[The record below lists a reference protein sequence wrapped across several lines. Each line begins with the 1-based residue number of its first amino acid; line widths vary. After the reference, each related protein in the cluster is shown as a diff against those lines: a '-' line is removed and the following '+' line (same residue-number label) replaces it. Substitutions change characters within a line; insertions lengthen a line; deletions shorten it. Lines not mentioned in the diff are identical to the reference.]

1 MDLDW
6 NLNLLYYAKEKKRSI
21 EIGDYVKEIVASKG
35 SKKRCGEIL
44 MILQDDPGDPTC
56 ELMEVNPDDLTP
68 LEKGSDGVQM
78 FKTKRSKLKH
88 YTPRKQLFSK
98 KTFEKGD
105 VVQVKRG
112 ATIKYGRIVCFVHPD
127 GLYSTSHE
135 DGYNG
140 KDLLE
145 CVEIDKKP
153 GLLQIIGADGEPR
166 RFQAQGKD
174 CKIMKVI
181 TTDSKGEETTMH
193 RLDIPEEDI

>member
-1 MDLDW
+1 MQ
-6 NLNLLYYAKEKKRSI
+6 KKKKKKTI
-21 EIGDYVKEIVASKG
+21 EIGDHVKEIVASKG
-35 SKKRCGEIL
+35 SKKRCGEVL

-56 ELMEVNPDDLTP
+56 ELLEVNPDDLTP

-78 FKTKRSKLKH
+78 FKAKRSKLKH
-88 YTPRKQLFSK
+88 YVPRKQLFSK

-105 VVQVKRG
+105 VIQHKRSS
-112 ATIKYGRIVCFVHPD
+112 TIKYGRIVCFVHPE
-127 GLYSTSHE
+127 GLYSSSHE
-135 DGYNG
+135 EGYNG

-153 GLLQIIGADGEPR
+153 GLLQIIGPDGEPK

-193 RLDIPEEDI
+193 RLDIPEEESF

>member
-1 MDLDW
+1 
-6 NLNLLYYAKEKKRSI
+6 
-21 EIGDYVKEIVASKG
+21 
-35 SKKRCGEIL
+35 

-193 RLDIPEEDI
+193 RLDIPRGGYLNFHFPQEICIPASSSVLDKCILLDFLILNACT